1 MDMKD
6 ILGLAIAAI
15 AATPAIFGAYKFFKD
30 VSWFLPKAT
39 RYSHLMEKYPEFLD
53 PLEIDFLKVEIK
65 RDVKRSVLR
74 IRNIK
79 SRHLVLYIRTNVDMT
94 IPSWQWAS
102 LAPHIQNKYGKFFI
116 RYKGKYRRYRIFSKL
131 VSVGYVIFGMAYA
144 SFSSQGGTLFIILGI
159 FMLLTCILI
168 SVFFWMLFPGKK
180 KINEYNSQLLKVD
193 SGKYQ
198 AI

>member
-6 ILGLAIAAI
+6 ILGLVIAAI

-53 PLEIDFLKVEIK
+53 PFEVDFLKVEIK
-65 RDVKRSVLR
+65 RDIKRSVLR
-74 IRNIK
+74 ISNIK
-79 SRHLVLYIRTNVDMT
+79 SRNLVLYIRTNAEMT
-94 IPSWQWAS
+94 IPSWQWAT

-116 RYKGKYRRYRIFSKL
+116 RYKGKYRRYRIYSKL
-131 VSVGYVIFGMAYA
+131 MCIAYIMFGLMY
-144 SFSSQGGTLFIILGI
+144 SFAFSLGGTLLTVIGVSIL
-159 FMLLTCILI
+159 LI
-168 SVFFWMLFPGKK
+168 SLLLAAFCWMLFPSEK

>member
-53 PLEIDFLKVEIK
+53 PLEVDFLKVEIK
-65 RDVKRSVLR
+65 RDVKRSILR
-74 IRNIK
+74 ISNIK
-79 SRHLVLYIRTNVDMT
+79 FRHLVLYIRTSADIN

-102 LAPHIQNKYGKFFI
+102 LAPHIKNKYGKFFI
-116 RYKGKYRRYRIFSKL
+116 RYKGKYRRYRIYSKL
-131 VSVGYVIFGMAYA
+131 MCMAYVIFGLMY
-144 SFSSQGGTLFIILGI
+144 SFALSKGGTL
-159 FMLLTCILI
+159 LTVIGILI
-168 SVFFWMLFPGKK
+168 LLMCLLLSVFFWMLLPGEK
-180 KINEYNSQLLKVD
+180 KIKEYNSQLLKID
-193 SGKYQ
+193 SSKYQ